1 MNTDYLSTARQDIQR
16 KHPHLLRLLSTEEIS
31 LLEEDMK
38 PSEVPVWR
46 YWDQYVVKTL
56 VLGKSPITVK
66 SVRDAIN
73 IVVRHTGLFTIEQI
87 NEAGVLDHALLKL
100 QIERQQK
107 ASTRNTYIKAMN
119 TYFIWLYKNH
129 FITENNV
136 ARIEKGRVAA
146 SDIDPLTLNQV
157 EKVVVH
163 IGSRRHTTAIE
174 RARNILMLDIFRFS
188 GVRPCELLGMQ
199 NDDIFLENGMWKML
213 INGRKQKGRKRFYE
227 IPSFIVYSYQNYMKM
242 RDEAGRWEDPLFIS
256 MSSREGW
263 KTSGLQNLFKKVS
276 KEIGFRV
283 TAYGFRR
290 FIASQLSRQGIQ
302 RDHLS
307 RYMGHTRFTTTDI
320 YIARECYLTDKG
332 TELMKQIY
340 RGT

>member
-1 MNTDYLSTARQDIQR
+1 MNTDYLSVARLELER
-16 KHPHLLRLLSTEEIS
+16 KHAHLFRLLSPEEIG
-31 LLEEDMK
+31 LLEEDMR
-38 PSEVPVWR
+38 PSDTPVWR

-66 SVRDAIN
+66 SVRDALN
-73 IVVRHTGLFTIEQI
+73 VVMRHTGLVTIEQL
-87 NEAGVLDHALLKL
+87 NAPTVLDNALLKL
-100 QIERQQK
+100 QMERNHK
-107 ASTRNTYIKAMN
+107 ASTRNTYIKALN
-119 TYFIWLYKNH
+119 TYFIWLFKNH
-129 FITENNV
+129 FIKENNI
-136 ARIEKGRVAA
+136 ARIEKGRVEAT
-146 SDIDPLTLNQV
+146 DIQPLTLSQV

-163 IGSRRHTTAIE
+163 MGSRRHATAIE

-199 NDDIFLENGMWKML
+199 NDDIFMENHKWKML

-227 IPSFIVYSYQNYMKM
+227 IPSFIVYSYQAYMKL

-320 YIARECYLTDKG
+320 YIARECYLTDNG
-332 TELMKQIY
+332 ADMMKEIY
-340 RGT
+340 SSI